1 MGKKKDDVIIYRHS
15 QQKYTVNKDHSV
27 LLFKKKKKLEHLVDL
42 VSNEAGIDISLST
55 RKREIVYL
63 RAVYFR
69 LAIELTKYS
78 YEAIAKVVNRD
89 HATVTHA
96 MTNVWEEIET
106 YRPDINDI
114 YEKLVTD
121 MDDQQFSE
129 LKVLRISKKMR
140 KIEETLDNVKRELN
154 KDYFSLQQKL
164 VNVKKVAYNEE
175 VN

>member
-1 MGKKKDDVIIYRHS
+1 MEKNKGDVVIQRHS
-15 QQKYTVNKDHSV
+15 QKKYNVNRDHSV
-27 LLFKKKKKLEHLVDL
+27 LLFKKKKKLQYLINS
-42 VSNEAGIDISLST
+42 VSNEAGVDITLTT
-55 RKREIVYL
+55 RQRELVYL

-78 YEAIAKVVNRD
+78 YESIADLVNRD

-106 YRPDINDI
+106 YRPDIYDI
-114 YEKLVTD
+114 YEKLVAD
-121 MDDQQFSE
+121 MDDQQFAE
-129 LKVLRISKKMR
+129 LKVLRVSKKMR
-140 KIEETLDNVKRELN
+140 EIEKTLDNVKRELN

-175 VN
+175 LD

>member
-1 MGKKKDDVIIYRHS
+1 MGKNKGDVVVQRHF
-15 QQKYTVNKDHSV
+15 QQKYNVDRDHSV
-27 LLFKKKKKLEHLVDL
+27 LLFKKKKKLQYLINS
-42 VSNEAGIDISLST
+42 VSDEAGVDITLTT
-55 RKREIVYL
+55 RQRELVYL

-78 YEAIAKVVNRD
+78 YASIADLVNRD

-106 YRPDINDI
+106 YRPDIYDI

-121 MDDQQFSE
+121 MDNQQFAE
-129 LKVLRISKKMR
+129 LKALRVSKKMR
-140 KIEETLDNVKRELN
+140 EIEKTLDNVKRELN